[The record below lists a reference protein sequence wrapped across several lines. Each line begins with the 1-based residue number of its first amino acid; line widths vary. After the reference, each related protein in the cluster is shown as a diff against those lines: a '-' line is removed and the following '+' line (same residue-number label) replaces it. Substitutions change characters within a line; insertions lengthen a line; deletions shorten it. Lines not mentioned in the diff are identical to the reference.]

1 MSARAIAKAPP
12 IVRRHGLREAHS
24 HPLVSHGK
32 DCGGLFGA
40 TFRTT
45 AERAWRFPSIELRSA
60 NAWTAIVFDCDG
72 AAGTERLIDSLDHDD
87 LPDPNWIVTRAGAG
101 GSHAVYTLE
110 SPVLRNAEARPKPL
124 RLLGAVTERIAEVID
139 ADRGYTGVLTHNPV
153 AKPSAGLATTWRRK
167 APHRLRDMA
176 RIIPMGWTPP
186 AQPRTAVG
194 RNVAVFDACMR
205 WAGRRTNIPYDVL
218 PAAILAN
225 DRLDRPLPASE
236 IGHIAKSV
244 ERYRRQWIAQGRF
257 GTGRWNPRAKSAP
270 WASPEAQ
277 AKRGR
282 KSGAARRARNAER
295 DAAII
300 ADLAA
305 GMSQRAVAA
314 KHGIGKTTVADV
326 AARMAE
332 ADGWSANQHR

>member
-1 MSARAIAKAPP
+1 MTARAIDSAPP
-12 IVRRHGLREAHS
+12 IVRRHGLRETHS

-32 DCGGLFGA
+32 NNGMFGA

-45 AERAWRFPSIELRSA
+45 AERAWKFPSIELRSA

-72 AAGTERLIDSLDHDD
+72 AAGTERLIDALEHDD
-87 LPDPNWIVTRAGAG
+87 IPHPNWIVTRAGAG

-124 RLLGAVTERIAEVID
+124 RLLGAVSEHIAEVIES
-139 ADRGYTGVLTHNPV
+139 DRGYTGVLTHNPV
-153 AKPSAGLATTWRRK
+153 ARPTAALTTTWRRK
-167 APHRLRDMA
+167 EAHRLRDMA

-225 DRLDRPLPASE
+225 DRLDRPLPAGE

-257 GTGRWNPRAKSAP
+257 GTGRWNPRARSAP

-295 DAAII
+295 DRQII
-300 ADLAA
+300 AALEA
-305 GMSQRAVAA
+305 GKTATAVAA
-314 KHGIGKTTVADV
+314 EFGLHRTAVA
-326 AARMAE
+326 RILKRTC
-332 ADGWSANQHR
+332 ANQHR